1 MSKSADEILRNIDLR
16 APDQGEHLLD
26 ALAIARRECPLPHTE
41 ADGGYY
47 VVTRFEDVRTVCEH
61 PEIFSSAQPGL
72 LGVPV
77 RVIPVDTDPP
87 QHRYF
92 RAFLNRYF
100 SRNFLL
106 RYENQMREIARN
118 AIAGFIDK
126 GELDVVSD
134 YSVPFSAG
142 SLARIVFATD
152 DQDLVRRGVRA
163 VNRVAAESTPESFQM
178 VAALAMEAM
187 AEVEQSTEDRDD
199 VLAALVTAEIDGRP
213 LTTEERLGIV
223 TALLL
228 GGLDTTRGMIVHI
241 AHHLATRDDVELIL
255 RTPDWWRALLD
266 EFLRH
271 QTTVSFMARTV
282 TQHTELAGVALKPG
296 DRLALHFLSAN
307 RDATR
312 FERPDDLWFDRPP
325 TPSAAF
331 GLGIHRC
338 LGQNFARIQLAI
350 AFEELL
356 AQATNFRLKK
366 DTELRRLV
374 GVSLG
379 TPEQLRLTFDRRS

>member
-1 MSKSADEILRNIDLR
+1 MSKSAEEILQNIDLF
-16 APDQGEHLLD
+16 AQDQGEHLLD
-26 ALAIARRECPLPHTE
+26 ALALARRECPVPHTE
-41 ADGGYY
+41 SDGGYH
-47 VVTRFEDVRTVCEH
+47 VVTRFEDVRTVCEN

-87 QHRYF
+87 LHKHF

-100 SRNFLL
+100 SRSFLL
-106 RYENQMREIARN
+106 RYEDQMREIARD
-118 AIAGFIDK
+118 AIAGFVDK
-126 GELDVVSD
+126 GELDVVRD

-142 SLARIVFATD
+142 SLARIVFATE

-163 VNRVAAESTPESFQM
+163 VNRVAQEGTPETFQV

-187 AEVEQSTEDRDD
+187 AEVKPADERDD
-199 VLAALVTAEIDGRP
+199 VLAALVTVKIDGRP

-241 AHHLATRDDVELIL
+241 AYQLATRDDVEPIL
-255 RTPDWWRALLD
+255 RTPDWWRGALD
-266 EFLRH
+266 EFLRY

-282 TQHTELAGVALKPG
+282 TRDTELGGVPLKAG

-307 RDATR
+307 RD
-312 FERPDDLWFDRPP
+312 PDRFDRPDELLFDRP
-325 TPSAAF
+325 NKPSAAF

-338 LGQNFARIQLAI
+338 LGQSFARIQLAI

-356 AQATNFRLKK
+356 ERATNFRLEEG
-366 DTELRRLV
+366 TEIRRLV
-374 GVSLG
+374 GVGLG
-379 TPEQLRLTFDRRS
+379 TPEELLLAFDKRS